1 MSLPPAWPLRAR
13 VALLALLPLLAAPS
27 VQAAAAAAAQLD
39 QRGHSTVPQQ
49 LCDPLQHGAKGDGTT
64 DDTHT
69 HTSHRRRRRRV
80 PGWRRRA
87 ARRGQNLY
95 QRAF

>member
-49 LCDPLQHGAKGDGTT
+49 LCDPLQTSYENTIMSIVHKNTT
-64 DDTHT
+64 I
-69 HTSHRRRRRRV
+69 
-80 PGWRRRA
+80 
-87 ARRGQNLY
+87 L
-95 QRAF
+95 